1 MSKFFGI
8 IMIAGLA
15 VYALACLGLF
25 LGQRSFIYY
34 PPPVAAYTA
43 PVTSSLAVPGAV
55 LRISERPLAGKS
67 ALIYLGGNAEDVS
80 ASLPTLARAYPGHAL
95 YLMHY
100 RGYAGSTGEPSEQAL
115 VDDAVL
121 LFDRVVAAHP
131 DVEVVGRSLGSGV
144 ALQLASRRP
153 VKKLVLVTPY
163 DSIADLTAEQFPV
176 FPVRWLLKDKYE
188 SWRYALQLRTPTL
201 VLAAGQDEVIPAWST
216 QRLLS
221 RFQPGVASTRILPE
235 AGHNTIS
242 ESPAY
247 VPALRGWAER

>member
-1 MSKFFGI
+1 MSKFLGI

-15 VYALACLGLF
+15 IYALACLGLF

-34 PPPVAAYTA
+34 PPPVASLPA
-43 PVTSSLAVPGAV
+43 PVTTSLAVPGAV
-55 LRISERPLAGKS
+55 LKISERPLAGAR

-80 ASLPTLARAYPGHAL
+80 ASLPTLARAFPGHAL

-121 LFDRVVAAHP
+121 LFDRVAAAHP
-131 DVEVVGRSLGSGV
+131 EVAVVGRSLGSGV

-153 VKKLVLVTPY
+153 VNRLVLVTPF
-163 DSIADLTAEQFPV
+163 DSIADLAAQQFPV
-176 FPVRWLLKDKYE
+176 FPVRWLLRDKFE
-188 SWRYALQLRTPTL
+188 SWRYAQQIRTPTL
-201 VLAAGQDEVIPAWST
+201 VLAAGRDEVIPAWST
-216 QRLLS
+216 QRLIA
-221 RFQPGVASTRILPE
+221 RFAQGVATTRVIPD

-247 VPALRGWAER
+247 VPALSGW